1 MNYKYY
7 FTEGSLMKTLYK
19 YLSALLCLM
28 FIPFMTVGCVNNA
41 NSPEIPE
48 ENIEI
53 TTAQTEENVNE
64 TPELSEET
72 KEENVATE
80 PLEPILP
87 GINSEVLGKL
97 ECFEVTSGNLNNNVW
112 DDIISNTDVGS
123 NHSPEL
129 TWEAVDGAESY
140 VIDMVDTTAANW
152 IHWKSSGIT
161 ETTLPEGFAES
172 SEYIGPYPPAGA
184 PHTYEIYILALK
196 ETPERA
202 KGAFN
207 GQNPKFVENLESLDI
222 NQNGESGNIISYG
235 FVAGTFTSK

>member
-1 MNYKYY
+1 M
-7 FTEGSLMKTLYK
+7 
-19 YLSALLCLM
+19 
-28 FIPFMTVGCVNNA
+28 
-41 NSPEIPE
+41 
-48 ENIEI
+48 
-53 TTAQTEENVNE
+53 
-64 TPELSEET
+64 
-72 KEENVATE
+72 
-80 PLEPILP
+80 EPILP

-140 VIDMVDTTAANW
+140 VIYMVDTTAANW

-161 ETTLPEGFAES
+161 ETTLPEGFAEN